1 MPKLY
6 IPIIA
11 VCCGVM
17 AGCASVHSFADIS
30 ITDERNLAQKLIEDD
45 FSAFSQFSK
54 QFFSQRVS
62 ESFIPDKASFLNELE
77 NSFFTALPIDMS
89 FSLDKVLVKGN
100 KLVVTFTWQKKVSLR
115 VSNDLILKE
124 GMGEM
129 VYIKENNKWLIYQV
143 REDSLFTF

>member
-1 MPKLY
+1 MRKLY

-11 VCCGVM
+11 VFCVII

-100 KLVVTFTWQKKVSLR
+100 KLAATFTWQKKVSLR